1 MQEGQTITTSTGE
14 KHKIVHMGLIFA
26 KTYQLD
32 QDGKPFKLHGKDGFL
47 EGRITINETKL
58 LDL

>member
-1 MQEGQTITTSTGE
+1 MQEGQIITTSNGQL
-14 KHKIVHMGLIFA
+14 HKVVSIGLIFA
-26 KTYQLD
+26 KTHQLD
-32 QDGKPFKLHGKDGFL
+32 ENGKPFKLHGKDGFL

>member
-26 KTYQLD
+26 KTHQLD
-32 QDGKPFKLHGKDGFL
+32 ENGKPFKLHGKPGFL

-58 LDL
+58 RDL